1 MNQMDWTY
9 GRTMS
14 QAERGTIVG
23 QVMGLLAFS
32 LLFTAG
38 GYVIGKVLF
47 PGPLLFVGGIIGIIG
62 SLVTVLALSFARTKM
77 SSGVALGLFYLFSV
91 FEGMA
96 LGLILEHYLRNN
108 MGMVV
113 VNAAATTA
121 GLVLVLSAYAW
132 TTKRDLSGMG
142 AYLMAGLIAVIM
154 AGLLAVI
161 LAGLVMMVLSL
172 FGVPMGIFGFLLSV
186 ATAVLFS
193 GFVMYDMQRLK
204 FAQSGL
210 DDPIM
215 LAVGIYLS
223 IFNLFLA
230 ILRIFGFL
238 SSSDE

>member
-1 MNQMDWTY
+1 MSFEPMDMTY
-9 GRTMS
+9 GRAMS
-14 QAERGTIVG
+14 QARRGTLVG

-38 GYVIGKVLF
+38 GYLVGR
-47 PGPLLFVGGIIGIIG
+47 PLGALGMIVSIVGSIACI
-62 SLVTVLALSFARTKM
+62 LALSFARQKM
-77 SSGVALGLFYLFSV
+77 SPMVALGIFYLFSV

-96 LGLILEHYLRNN
+96 LGLIIDSYLQRG
-108 MGMVV
+108 MGSVV
-113 VNAAATTA
+113 VNAATTTGA
-121 GLVLVLSAYAW
+121 LVLMLSAYAF

-142 AYLMAGLIAVIM
+142 SYLMV
-154 AGLLAVI
+154 GLLAVL
-161 LAGLVMMVLSL
+161 LAGLVGMVLSL
-172 FGVPMGIFGFLLSV
+172 FGVPLGIFGFLLSV
-186 ATAVLFS
+186 VTAILFS

-204 FAQSGL
+204 YAEAGR

>member
-1 MNQMDWTY
+1 MSFDRMNEMDWTY
-9 GRTMS
+9 GRSIS
-14 QAERGTIVG
+14 QARRGTLVG

-38 GYVIGKVLF
+38 GYLVGRAL
-47 PGPLLFVGGIIGIIG
+47 GPLGLILGLIG
-62 SLVTVLALSFARTKM
+62 SLVCVLALSFARTKM
-77 SSGVALGLFYLFSV
+77 SSAVALGVFYLFSV

-96 LGLILEHYLRNN
+96 LGLIIDSYLARG

-113 VNAAATTA
+113 VNAATTTA
-121 GLVLVLSAYAW
+121 ALVLVLSAYAW

-142 AYLMAGLIAVIM
+142 AYLMAGL
-154 AGLLAVI
+154 LAVL
-161 LAGLVMMVLSL
+161 LAGLVGIVLSL
-172 FGVPMGIFGFLLSV
+172 FGIPLGIFGFLLSV
-186 ATAVLFS
+186 VTAILFS

-204 FAQSGL
+204 NAQQGL

-215 LAVGIYLS
+215 LAVSIYLS
-223 IFNLFLA
+223 IYNLFLA

>member
-1 MNQMDWTY
+1 MSFDRMDMAFDRAIGQT
-9 GRTMS
+9 RRS
-14 QAERGTIVG
+14 TIVG

-38 GYVIGKVLF
+38 GYLVGRAL
-47 PGPLLFVGGIIGIIG
+47 GPLGMILGVVG
-62 SLVTVLALSFARTKM
+62 SLAAVLALSFARTKM
-77 SSGVALGLFYLFSV
+77 SSGVALGVFYLFSV

-96 LGLILEHYLRNN
+96 LGLIIDSYLARG

-113 VNAAATTA
+113 VNAATTTA
-121 GLVLVLSAYAW
+121 ALVLVLSAYAW

-142 AYLMAGLIAVIM
+142 AYLMAGL
-154 AGLLAVI
+154 LAVL
-161 LAGLVMMVLSL
+161 LAGLVMIVLSL
-172 FGVPMGIFGFLLSV
+172 FGVPMGMFGFLLSV
-186 ATAVLFS
+186 VTAVLFS

-204 FAQSGL
+204 NAREGF

-238 SSSDE
+238 SSSDD